1 MTTLLARGEYH
12 PFRGDDADYIYL
24 VPSAAVVRLD
34 DASRAVLGAVPDAG
48 IAPAEVARTLAPR
61 FAFEDVK
68 SAVEELLT
76 VRALRTLP
84 AGADAAATPAS
95 SVQSPAV
102 AGETKKKR
110 SIPLSTL
117 VLNVTSKCNLS
128 CGYCYEYGEDRIV
141 EQGTKPR
148 FMDEATAKRSVD
160 FMFAES
166 AGMSTVNLTFFGGE
180 TLLNFRVLQAALAY
194 AREKGDLLGK
204 KVNASLTTNATLLRD
219 EVIDW
224 MVAQDVGVTVS
235 IDGGREQQDRHRV
248 FANGMGSYDIVLPRI
263 RQLLGRHTRRP
274 IGARVTLTGQNLD
287 VVGIY
292 RHLVEEIGFWEVGFA
307 PVTTSWQREYAIEN
321 EGFTHMLRQFQ
332 QLAFE
337 YRDAT
342 LAGRHHG
349 FSNVRDTIEEIHKGM
364 SKSHPCGAGF
374 GLLGV
379 ATDGDV
385 ALCHRFAGSA
395 QHSIGTVFDGVNR
408 DAQSDF
414 LDRHHIDLKTDCS
427 RCWARPLCA
436 GGCYHE
442 AHTRYGS
449 TERPNLHYCEWIR
462 AWTHTCL
469 EVYGTLAERRPEFLR
484 KLVA

>member
-1 MTTLLARGEYH
+1 MTHIARGEYH
-12 PFRGDDADYIYL
+12 AFKGDDADYLYL
-24 VPSAAVVRLD
+24 VPSAAVVKLD
-34 DASRAVLGAVPDAG
+34 GPTRAVLDAIDRPTAVND
-48 IAPAEVARTLAPR
+48 VARQVGSYFPM
-61 FAFEDVK
+61 EDVR
-68 SAVEELLT
+68 AAIEELLT
-76 VRALRTLP
+76 VRAIRAVDAPPPP
-84 AGADAAATPAS
+84 APTVAS
-95 SVQSPAV
+95 
-102 AGETKKKR
+102 ETKKKR

-141 EQGTKPR
+141 EASSKPR
-148 FMDEATAKRSVD
+148 FMNEETAKQSVD

-166 AGMSTVNLTFFGGE
+166 GDMPVVNLTFFGGE
-180 TLLNFRVLQAALAY
+180 TLLNFKMLKSALAY
-194 AREKGDLLGK
+194 AREKGDALGK

-219 EVIDW
+219 EIIDW
-224 MVAQDVGVTVS
+224 MVDQDVGVTVS
-235 IDGGREQQDRHRV
+235 IDGGREQQDKHRT
-248 FANGMGSYDIVLPRI
+248 FANGMGSYDVILPRI
-263 RQLLGRHTRRP
+263 KALLARHRRRP

-292 RHLVEEIGFWEVGFA
+292 RHLFEEIGFWEVGFA
-307 PVTTSWQREYAIEN
+307 PVTTSWQREYAIED
-321 EGFTHMLRQFQ
+321 EGFTRMLHQFQ
-332 QLAFE
+332 QLALEF
-337 YRDAT
+337 RDAA
-342 LAGRHHG
+342 LEGRHHG

-385 ALCHRFAGSA
+385 ALCHRFAGSDS
-395 QHSIGTVFDGVNR
+395 HTIGSVFDGVDR
-408 DAQSDF
+408 SQQDDF
-414 LDRHHIDLKTDCS
+414 LTKHHIDLKTDCS
-427 RCWARPLCA
+427 KCWARPLCA

-469 EVYGTLAERRPEFLR
+469 EVYGALAERKPEFLQR
-484 KLVA
+484 LAS